1 MTAMTE
7 LFYRDPYVREFT
19 SKVISCV
26 EGEKGFEV
34 MLEDTAFY
42 PEGGGQPADHGTID
56 GAAVFDVRRT
66 PAGIVHYCEKAF
78 DVGQDVKG
86 VLDWERRFDNM
97 QNHTG
102 EHVFSGIVN
111 ARFGFDNV
119 GFHMDDDVITCD
131 FSGVMTE
138 EQVAEVERACNE
150 AIVANVE
157 VGISFPDAEALEKLA
172 YRSKKALKGD
182 VRIVDVPGCDR
193 CACCGVHVRSTGEI
207 GLIKVL
213 SSMKHRG
220 GTRVFFVC
228 GIRALRDYEARI
240 RETRAVSALLSAKPL
255 EISSA
260 VERVLAESAAK
271 DARIAAMN
279 RTIFDLKA
287 DAIPAQETPLVVLE
301 EGFTPFEL
309 RQFCVQLSE
318 AKKAPFIVVMS
329 ETEPGVMSYV
339 CAIPDDLLRPVSIAL
354 NKRLNGRGGGAKGFV
369 QGSWKAD
376 ETAVREAVAAVWAE
390 HTA

>member
-287 DAIPAQETPLVVLE
+287 DADSRSGDAARRPGGRLH
-301 EGFTPFEL
+301 PFEL

-318 AKKAPFIVVMS
+318 AKKAPFIAVMS

>member
-7 LFYRDPYVREFT
+7 LFYRDPYAREFT
-19 SKVISCV
+19 SRVTSCE
-26 EGEKGFEV
+26 EGERGFEI

-42 PEGGGQPADHGTID
+42 PEGGGQPADHGTLD

-66 PAGIVHYCEKAF
+66 PAGIVHYCEKALK
-78 DVGQDVKG
+78 VGQDVKG

-111 ARFGFDNV
+111 AKFGFDNV

-138 EQVAEVERACNE
+138 GEVAEVERIAND
-150 AIVANVE
+150 AVIANVP
-157 VGISFPDAEALEKLA
+157 VNVSFPDAEALEKLV

-213 SSMKHRG
+213 SLMKHRG

-228 GIRALRDYEARI
+228 GLRAQRDYEARI
-240 RETRAVSALLSAKPL
+240 RETRAVSAQLSAKPL
-255 EISSA
+255 EISAA
-260 VERVLAESAAK
+260 VERVLSESAAK
-271 DARIAAMN
+271 DAKIAQLN
-279 RTIFDLKA
+279 RTIFVLKA
-287 DAIPAQETPLVVLE
+287 AALPPQEAPLVVLE

-309 RQFCVQLSE
+309 RQFCVELSE
-318 AKKAPFIVVMS
+318 ARKAPFIAVMS
-329 ETEPGVMSYV
+329 ESEPGVMSYV
-339 CAIPDDLLRPVSIAL
+339 CAIPDEVLRPVSIAL
-354 NKRLNGRGGGAKGFV
+354 NKALNGRGGGAKGFV

-376 ETAVREAVAAVWAE
+376 EAAVRAAVASVWAE
-390 HTA
+390 LGC

>member
-172 YRSKKALKGD
+172 YRSKKALSGD

-207 GLIKVL
+207 GLLKVV

-220 GTRVFFVC
+220 

-279 RTIFDLKA
+279 RTIFGLKA

-301 EGFTPFEL
+301 EGFPPFEL

-318 AKKAPFIVVMS
+318 AKKAPFIAVMS

>member
-19 SKVISCV
+19 SKVTSCV

-42 PEGGGQPADHGTID
+42 PEGGGQPADHGTL
-56 GAAVFDVRRT
+56 GGVAVLDTRRT
-66 PAGIVHYCEKAF
+66 PEGIVHYCDKPLE
-78 DVGQDVKG
+78 VGAEVKG
-86 VLDWERRFDNM
+86 VLDWQRRFDNM

-111 ARFGFDNV
+111 AKFGFDNV

-138 EQVAEVERACNE
+138 EEVAEVERIAND
-150 AIVANVE
+150 AVIANVP
-157 VGISFPDAEALEKLA
+157 VNVSFPDAEALEKLV
-172 YRSKKALKGD
+172 YRSKKTLKGD

-260 VERVLAESAAK
+260 VERVLVESAAK

-318 AKKAPFIVVMS
+318 AKKAPFIAVMS

>member
-1 MTAMTE
+1 METTKLYYEDAY
-7 LFYRDPYVREFT
+7 LREFDAA
-19 SKVISCV
+19 VLSCREEQGRYLV
-26 EGEKGFEV
+26 V
-34 MLEDTAFY
+34 LDRTAFY
-42 PEGGGQPADHGTID
+42 PEGGGQPADHGVLGGVAVTDVQERDGVVCHTCAGPLAVGSTVHGAID
-56 GAAVFDVRRT
+56 W
-66 PAGIVHYCEKAF
+66 
-78 DVGQDVKG
+78 Q
-86 VLDWERRFDNM
+86 RRFDHM
-97 QNHTG
+97 QQHSG
-102 EHVFSGIVN
+102 EHIVSGMLC
-111 ARFGFDNV
+111 AAFHCDNV
-119 GFHMDDDVITCD
+119 GFHMGTDVVTID
-131 FSGVMTE
+131 YNADIRW
-138 EQVAEVERACNE
+138 EQVLEVERQ
-150 AIVANVE
+150 ANRYIWEDHPCRVT
-157 VGISFPDAEALEKLA
+157 FPSPAEREALP
-172 YRSKKALKGD
+172 YRSKKALSGD

-287 DAIPAQETPLVVLE
+287 DAIPDQETPLVVLE

-318 AKKAPFIVVMS
+318 AKKAPFIAVMS

>member
-1 MTAMTE
+1 
-7 LFYRDPYVREFT
+7 
-19 SKVISCV
+19 
-26 EGEKGFEV
+26 
-34 MLEDTAFY
+34 
-42 PEGGGQPADHGTID
+42 
-56 GAAVFDVRRT
+56 
-66 PAGIVHYCEKAF
+66 
-78 DVGQDVKG
+78 
-86 VLDWERRFDNM
+86 
-97 QNHTG
+97 
-102 EHVFSGIVN
+102 
-111 ARFGFDNV
+111 
-119 GFHMDDDVITCD
+119 
-131 FSGVMTE
+131 
-138 EQVAEVERACNE
+138 
-150 AIVANVE
+150 
-157 VGISFPDAEALEKLA
+157 
-172 YRSKKALKGD
+172 
-182 VRIVDVPGCDR
+182 
-193 CACCGVHVRSTGEI
+193 
-207 GLIKVL
+207 
-213 SSMKHRG
+213 MKHRG

-318 AKKAPFIVVMS
+318 AKKAPFIAVMS

-390 HTA
+390 HTAQH